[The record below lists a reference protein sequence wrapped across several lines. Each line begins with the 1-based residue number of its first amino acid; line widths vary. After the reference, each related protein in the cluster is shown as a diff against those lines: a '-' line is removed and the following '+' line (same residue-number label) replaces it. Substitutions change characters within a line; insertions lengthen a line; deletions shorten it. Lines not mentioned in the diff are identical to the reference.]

1 MISGSK
7 KRLLND
13 KFEELTEK
21 EIAAR
26 VSGPSTDQTKQRHS
40 AEKERQRDRHKQ
52 ERERL
57 KARQDGQKNR
67 AQIRDIRK
75 ESLDEM
81 FEALQRKQQKASSSI
96 VPRDQYALDEKQ
108 IDALKKKAEKS
119 GISYGT
125 LKKVYDRGMAAWKS
139 GHRPGTTPQQWAFA
153 RVNSFVTKSKGTWGG
168 ADKDLASKVR
178 KEEGGAGEEGSGRLT
193 NKYKKDTPGE

>member
-1 MISGSK
+1 
-7 KRLLND
+7 
-13 KFEELTEK
+13 
-21 EIAAR
+21 
-26 VSGPSTDQTKQRHS
+26 
-40 AEKERQRDRHKQ
+40 
-52 ERERL
+52 
-57 KARQDGQKNR
+57 
-67 AQIRDIRK
+67 
-75 ESLDEM
+75 M
-81 FEALQRKQQKASSSI
+81 FEAMQRRQQKASSSI
-96 VPRDQYALDEKQ
+96 VSRDNYALDEKQ

-178 KEEGGAGEEGSGRLT
+178 KESLDESFQMPVQQPAGYGQIVTAKEAGIEIQGGFALHPSVTEEGGAGEYGTDKLKK
-193 NKYKKDTPGE
+193 KYKKDTPGEEQEEKNDDEI